1 MGVLLSEPE
10 IFLRQAD
17 VGPSADKQPEV
28 WSASPHPPCPLPHA
42 SRCNSH
48 ISDLGFGLTVVAVE
62 SVPGFLGFQIRIE
75 ALQGRHHH
83 RNRRWVSVGPF
94 GDGEW

>member
-28 WSASPHPPCPLPHA
+28 WSASPLTPLPPA
-42 SRCNSH
+42 PCVTH
-48 ISDLGFGLTVVAVE
+48 IFGVWGSGSLLWQSKEFRAFWGSKAE
-62 SVPGFLGFQIRIE
+62 L
-75 ALQGRHHH
+75 
-83 RNRRWVSVGPF
+83 RRF
-94 GDGEW
+94 KDGTITETAGG